1 MKLKLTIV
9 ITVYNNS
16 IYLERCINSILNQSI
31 LPFEILI
38 VDDGSKNKIDKKKIN
53 KYKKVFKNI
62 ILFYQKHLGPSSA
75 RNLGLKKAN
84 GNLITFFDVDDE
96 MLQNYIKKKINYI
109 KKNTKIIDSM
119 IGVHSN
125 FIRNN
130 VKINFLKTIPSK
142 QNTDLIGKFQ
152 NGICS
157 SLNNYVLIKKNVK
170 NLGGLDKNLSI
181 NEDFDFFI
189 RALRNNYKIHSLK
202 DFDVKINLTA
212 KSLTRN
218 TNVQKR
224 YLEQKKFLKKA
235 KTNNYFSQLE
245 QSKREM
251 NLEKQ
256 AIREY
261 LATKLNVNCCGKH
274 LMLLFKIFIK
284 YIKINFHN
292 NTSNF

>member
-1 MKLKLTIV
+1 MNPLISVIIPAYNCEKTIA
-9 ITVYNNS
+9 IA
-16 IYLERCINSILNQSI
+16 INSILNQTV
-31 LPFEILI
+31 LPFEIVI

-62 ILFYQKHLGPSSA
+62 TLFYQKHLGPSSA
-75 RNLGLKKAN
+75 RNLGLKKAS

-96 MLQNYIKKKINYI
+96 MLENYVKKKINYI
-109 KKNTKIIDSM
+109 KKNTKKIGSM
-119 IGVHSN
+119 IGVHSHS
-125 FIRNN
+125 IRNN

-142 QNTDLIGKFQ
+142 QNVDLIGKFQ

-189 RALRNNYKIHSLK
+189 RALQNNYKIHSIK
-202 DFDVKINLTA
+202 DFDVKVNLTA
-212 KSLTRN
+212 NSLTRN
-218 TNVQKR
+218 TKVQER

-235 KTNNYFSQLE
+235 KSNNYFSLLE
-245 QSKREM
+245 QSKREK

-256 AIREY
+256 AIREC
-261 LATKLNVNCCGKH
+261 LTTKLNINCCAKH
-274 LMLLFKIFIK
+274 LIRYLKYLLNI
-284 YIKINFHN
+284 
-292 NTSNF
+292 